1 MQVQPASAVAGST
14 TQASSQAPQTKGEQD
29 FQTFLKLLTAQ
40 MRHQDP
46 LEPLD
51 ATQFVAQLA
60 AFSSVE
66 QQIETNTKLETINEK
81 LSRLEYLGIGDDTG
95 SEYSEADEI

>member
-1 MQVQPASAVAGST
+1 MQIQPTVVSSAS
-14 TQASSQAPQTKGEQD
+14 QSSQTSNEDKASQTKAEEE
-29 FQTFLKLLTAQ
+29 FQTFLQLLTAQ

-51 ATQFVAQLA
+51 STQFVAQLA

-66 QQIETNTKLETINEK
+66 QQITTNEK
-81 LSRLEYLGIGDDTG
+81 LDNLYDFLTTAEFLVTPDDG
-95 SEYSEADEI
+95 STTNV

>member
-1 MQVQPASAVAGST
+1 MEIQPTVAT
-14 TQASSQAPQTKGEQD
+14 TTPFAITNSEQAPQTKAESD
-29 FQTFLKLLTAQ
+29 FQTFLQLLTAQ

-51 ATQFVAQLA
+51 STQFVAQLA

-66 QQIETNTKLETINEK
+66 QQIQTNAKLDLLNEN
-81 LSRLEYLGIGDDTG
+81 LTREGYLGIPDEAPDTG
-95 SEYSEADEI
+95 I

>member
-1 MQVQPASAVAGST
+1 MQVQSTSTVSGSNTQIPA
-14 TQASSQAPQTKGEQD
+14 QAPQTKSEKD

-51 ATQFVAQLA
+51 STQFVAQLA

-66 QQIETNTKLETINEK
+66 QQIETNTKLETINEN
-81 LSRLEYLGIGDDTG
+81 LSRLEYLGVPADETTG
-95 SEYSEADEI
+95 SV

>member
-1 MQVQPASAVAGST
+1 MQIQPTAASAAS
-14 TQASSQAPQTKGEQD
+14 QASQTSNEDKASQTKAEEE
-29 FQTFLKLLTAQ
+29 FQTFLQLLTAQ

-51 ATQFVAQLA
+51 STQFVAQLA

-66 QQIETNTKLETINEK
+66 QQITTNEK
-81 LSRLEYLGIGDDTG
+81 LDNLYDFLTTAEFLVTPDDG
-95 SEYSEADEI
+95 SATSV

>member
-14 TQASSQAPQTKGEQD
+14 TQASAQAPQTKGEQD

-81 LSRLEYLGIGDDTG
+81 LSRLEYLGIGDDAG
-95 SEYSEADEI
+95 SGYSEASEI

>member
-1 MQVQPASAVAGST
+1 MNIQPTAATTTPLTIDST
-14 TQASSQAPQTKGEQD
+14 DQAPQTHAESD
-29 FQTFLKLLTAQ
+29 FQTFLELLTAQ

-51 ATQFVAQLA
+51 STQFVAQLA

-66 QQIETNTKLETINEK
+66 QQIETNSKLDELNEN
-81 LSRLEYLGIGDDTG
+81 LTRAGYLGIPD
-95 SEYSEADEI
+95 ENADAGI